1 MIVRTLHTQKY
12 DVDLERLLSRR
23 LMQTDCTFATEPIP
37 GGVAVSVQG
46 NDALMRLS
54 EAVATLLCRD
64 LQYFELAHMTDALP
78 LDLPQKQ
85 EVLTEALES
94 ARCLERIEEVRRGV
108 EDYLATEN
116 EMNVEG
122 YLRFRMRERMETWQL
137 CVERAAADLMLCSEW
152 AELMEL
158 LSALSQGPGRR
169 IGEISVC
176 LNPDGSC
183 TLTDDSDVRI
193 EYVDCSEEGIVRLLM
208 SMAPERLTVYDLSGG
223 RSHLAETLTHVF
235 AGRVRVFR

>member
-12 DVDLERLLSRR
+12 DVDLERLLARR
-23 LMQTDCTFATEPIP
+23 LAQTGCAFRTEPLP

-46 NDALMRLS
+46 RDALERLS
-54 EAVATLLCRD
+54 AAVAALLGRD
-64 LQYFELAHMTDALP
+64 LQYFELAHMADALP

-85 EVLTEALES
+85 EVLADALER
-94 ARCLERIEEVRRGV
+94 ARCLERIDEVRREV
-108 EDYLATEN
+108 EAYLATEN

-137 CVERAAADLMLCSEW
+137 CVERAAADRMLCSEW
-152 AELMEL
+152 KELMGL
-158 LSALSQGPGRR
+158 LTSLSNGPGRR

-208 SMAPERLTVYDLSGG
+208 GMAPERLTVYDLTGG
-223 RSHLAETLTHVF
+223 NSSLAETLVHVF

>member
-12 DVDLERLLSRR
+12 DVDLERLLARR
-23 LMQTDCTFATEPIP
+23 LVQADCAFATEPIP

-46 NDALMRLS
+46 GDALERLS
-54 EAVATLLCRD
+54 EAVAALLCRD

-94 ARCLERIEEVRRGV
+94 ARCLERLEEVRRGV

-122 YLRFRMRERMETWQL
+122 YLRFRMREKLETWQL

-152 AELMEL
+152 GELMEL
-158 LSALSQGPGRR
+158 LSALSRENCR
-169 IGEISVC
+169 HTGEISVC

-193 EYVDCSEEGIVRLLM
+193 EYVDCTDEGIVHLLM
-208 SMAPERLTVYDLSGG
+208 NMAPERLTVYDLSGG
-223 RSHLAETLTHVF
+223 RSRLAETLTHVF